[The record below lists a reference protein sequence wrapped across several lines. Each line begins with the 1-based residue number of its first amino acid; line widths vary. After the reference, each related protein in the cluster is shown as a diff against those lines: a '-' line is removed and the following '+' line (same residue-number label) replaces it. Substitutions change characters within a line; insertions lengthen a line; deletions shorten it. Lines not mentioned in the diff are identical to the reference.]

1 MADITFVVHRDWLD
15 CIKDLPLDQQDKI
28 IADFVRYGTEIEMV
42 HKDDSYTQAFVNIL
56 KGRIDFSKEKYKT
69 KVNSGSTPKK
79 TKKVND
85 EAILD
90 LARQGKKSAEIA
102 KILDISK
109 SSVDHSP
116 GWINRNDDE
125 FVF

>member
-1 MADITFVVHRDWLD
+1 MADITFVVHSDWLD
-15 CIKDLPLDQQDKI
+15 CIKDLPLEQQDKI

-69 KVNSGSTPKK
+69 KVNGGSAPKK

-90 LARQGKKSAEIA
+90 LARQGKKSSEIAEILG
-102 KILDISK
+102 ICK

-116 GWINRNDDE
+116 GWINRKNDE